1 MADTAI
7 KPSSAQL
14 RDDETFVITSLARS
28 FSATWHAGENPPD
41 AYLTFGADDSVAVEI
56 SILTQHVTDDRGTRS
71 RLSDDMAT
79 AAFANALE
87 ELKSSIPDIIRS
99 RSGLDFQ
106 FAIRRVRPRKPDF
119 DKIIIAIWSL
129 RNDDCV
135 HTSML
140 G

>member
-56 SILTQHVTDDRGTRS
+56 SILIQSTTGVRARGSPMTWLQQPSPTR
-71 RLSDDMAT
+71 LMK
-79 AAFANALE
+79 N
-87 ELKSSIPDIIRS
+87 
-99 RSGLDFQ
+99 
-106 FAIRRVRPRKPDF
+106 
-119 DKIIIAIWSL
+119 
-129 RNDDCV
+129 
-135 HTSML
+135 
-140 G
+140 